1 MSKELLFEIGAE
13 EIPASYVPPAIRQLC
28 DAVTQG
34 LAEARLSHGDV
45 RTFVTPRRLT
55 VAVADVADMQEDLE
69 REVTGPPAKVAFD
82 ESGAPTKAGLG
93 FARSQGVAIDDL
105 EVRDT
110 GKGEYVHVRV
120 VDKGRASTEVLPE
133 ILGEAAASLSFPKT
147 MRWGPEQRFA
157 RPVRWLVALLGG
169 EVLDMEFAG
178 VKAGDATRGHR
189 NWSPGPHRVKDVAD
203 YLAVLER
210 NYVLAD
216 PAARRERILAEAE
229 RVAGE
234 CGGRLV
240 TNESLLDEVT
250 YLVEYPTVFAGRFS
264 ERFLEL
270 PRDVIVVA
278 MKSHQRYFAVE
289 DERGQL
295 LPYFLCVANVP
306 AESHDAVR
314 EGNERV
320 LVSRLDDAAFYW
332 HEDTKSK
339 LADKVESLR
348 NVVWLE
354 GLGTLYEKTERLEAL
369 SRVIGERLGS
379 AGTETAVRASRL
391 AKADLVTE
399 MVKDG
404 KEFTELQGVMGRE
417 YALASGEDA
426 AVAAA
431 IHEHYM
437 PRFAGDG
444 LPESDAGVI
453 LSIADRLDSIVG
465 CFSAGL
471 IPSGS
476 QDPYALRRQ
485 AIGLIRI
492 LLDREL
498 QVSVGG
504 LAEAA
509 ADGFGLSGDARS
521 ETLAGVLDFVRQRA
535 RNVFIDEGFAY
546 DLVDAVLEASSNDL
560 PGARK
565 RIIALS
571 HFREADDFT
580 GLVIGSRRVMNIL
593 KGDPDVT
600 VDAAA
605 LVEPASVTLEKARA
619 ETKAKVEAALAADD
633 HDDAVKALLGLRRPI
648 DEFFDG
654 VMVMVD
660 DARLRAVRLGL
671 LFEVRALFMRIAD
684 FSRVVLEGEAQE

>member
-13 EIPASYVPPAIRQLC
+13 EIPASYVPPAVEQLRV
-28 DAVTQG
+28 AVIEG
-34 LAEARLSHGDV
+34 LAEARLAHGEV
-45 RTFVTPRRLT
+45 RTFMTPRRLAI
-55 VAVADVADMQEDLE
+55 AVADVADMQEDLE

-82 ESGAPTKAGLG
+82 DEGVPTKAGLG
-93 FARSQGVAIDDL
+93 FAKSQGVAVEDL

-120 VDKGRASTEVLPE
+120 VDKGRPSSEVLPE
-133 ILGEAAASLSFPKT
+133 ILGAAAASLSFPKT

-169 EVLDMEFAG
+169 DVLDMAFAG
-178 VKAGDATRGHR
+178 VKAGDETRGHR
-189 NWSPGPHRVKDVAD
+189 NWSPGPHKVRDIAD
-203 YLAVLER
+203 YLAVLEK

-216 PAARRERILAEAE
+216 PAARRVRILEE
-229 RVAGE
+229 TQRVAGE

-240 TNESLLDEVT
+240 VNESLLDEVT
-250 YLVEYPTVFAGRFS
+250 YLVEFPTVFAGRFAA
-264 ERFLEL
+264 RFLEL

-289 DERGQL
+289 NDSGEL

-332 HEDTKSK
+332 QEDSREKFE
-339 LADKVESLR
+339 DKVESLR
-348 NVVWLE
+348 SVVWLE
-354 GLGTLYEKTERLEAL
+354 GLGSLYEKTERLEKLAG
-369 SRVIGERLGS
+369 VIGERIGS
-379 AGTETAVRASRL
+379 DETGTAVRAARL

-417 YALASGEDA
+417 YALASGEEPV
-426 AVAAA
+426 VAAA
-431 IHEHYM
+431 IHQHYM
-437 PRFAGDG
+437 PRFAGDD
-444 LPESDAGVI
+444 LPKSEAGAI
-453 LSIADRLDSIVG
+453 LSVADRLDSIVG

-492 LLDREL
+492 LLERNL
-498 QVSVGG
+498 SMSVSG
-504 LAEAA
+504 LAQAA
-509 ADGFGLSGDARS
+509 ADGFGLAGDTRV
-521 ETLAGVLDFVRQRA
+521 ETITGVLDFVRQRA
-535 RNVFIDEGFAY
+535 RNVFIDEGYAY
-546 DLVDAVLEASSNDL
+546 DLVDAVLEASADDL

-593 KGDPDVT
+593 KGDPSVT
-600 VDAAA
+600 VDASA
-605 LVEPASVTLEKARA
+605 LVEPASIALETARA
-619 ETKAKVEAALAADD
+619 ETKKLVDAAIASDD
-633 HDDAVKALLGLRRPI
+633 LDDAVKSLLGLRRPI
-648 DEFFDG
+648 DEFFDA

-660 DARLRAVRLGL
+660 DEKLRAVRLGL
-671 LFEVRALFMRIAD
+671 LSEVRSLFMRIAD

>member
-1 MSKELLFEIGAE
+1 MGKELLFEIGAE
-13 EIPASYVPPAIRQLC
+13 EIPASYVPPAIEQLRA
-28 DAVTQG
+28 AVEDG
-34 LAEARLSHGDV
+34 LSAARLQHGEV
-45 RTFVTPRRLT
+45 RTFMTPRRMA
-55 VAVADVADMQEDLE
+55 VGVADVADMQEDLE
-69 REVTGPPAKVAFD
+69 REVVGPPAKVAFD
-82 ESGAPTKAGLG
+82 DEGVPTKAGLG
-93 FARSQGVAIDDL
+93 FAKSQGVAVEDL

-120 VDKGRASTEVLPE
+120 VDKGRSSFEVLPE
-133 ILGEAAASLSFPKT
+133 ILSAAAASLSFPKT
-147 MRWGPEQRFA
+147 MRWGPDQRFA

-169 EVLDMEFAG
+169 DVLDMEFAG
-178 VKAGDATRGHR
+178 VKAGNETRGHR
-189 NWSPGPHRVKDVAD
+189 NWSPGPHRVRDVDD
-203 YLAVLER
+203 YLAVLES

-216 PAARRERILAEAE
+216 PAARRVRILEE
-229 RVAGE
+229 TQRVAGE

-240 TNESLLDEVT
+240 VNESLLDEVT
-250 YLVEYPTVFAGRFS
+250 YLVEYPTVFAGRFAD
-264 ERFLEL
+264 RFLEL

-289 DERGQL
+289 DEDGKL
-295 LPYFLCVANVP
+295 LPNFLCVANVP

-332 HEDTKSK
+332 HEDTRAN
-339 LADKVESLR
+339 LEDKVESLKS
-348 NVVWLE
+348 VVWLE
-354 GLGTLYEKTERLEAL
+354 GLGSLYEKTERLERLA
-369 SRVIGERLGS
+369 RMIGERIS
-379 AGTETAVRASRL
+379 SSETDTAVRAARL

-417 YALASGEDA
+417 YALASGENA
-426 AVAAA
+426 PVAAA

-437 PRFAGDG
+437 PRFAGDD
-444 LPESDAGVI
+444 LPSSEAGVI

-492 LLDREL
+492 LLERDL
-498 QVSVGG
+498 SVPVRG

-509 ADGFGLSGDARS
+509 ADAFELTGDSKAT
-521 ETLAGVLDFVRQRA
+521 TLDGVLDFVRQRA
-535 RNVFIDEGFAY
+535 RNVFMDEGYAY
-546 DLVDAVLEASSNDL
+546 DLVDAVLAASSDDL

-565 RIIALS
+565 RIVALS

-580 GLVIGSRRVMNIL
+580 GLVVGSRRVMNIL
-593 KGDPDVT
+593 KGSPAVR
-600 VDAAA
+600 VDASA
-605 LVEPASVTLEKARA
+605 LVEPASIALEKARA
-619 ETKAKVEAALAADD
+619 EAESSVDAAVASDD
-633 HDDAVKALLGLRRPI
+633 LDDAVRSLLGLRRPI
-648 DEFFDG
+648 DEFFDA
-654 VMVMVD
+654 VMVMVED
-660 DARLRAVRLGL
+660 ERLRAVRLGL
-671 LFEVRALFMRIAD
+671 LSEVRSLFMRIAD
-684 FSRVVLEGEAQE
+684 FSRVVLEGEVQE

>member
-1 MSKELLFEIGAE
+1 MGKELLFEIGAE
-13 EIPASYVPPAIRQLC
+13 EIPASYVPPAIEQLRA
-28 DAVTQG
+28 AVTDG
-34 LAEARLSHGDV
+34 LAEARLAHGDV
-45 RTFVTPRRLT
+45 RTFMTPRRLV

-82 ESGAPTKAGLG
+82 DDGVPTKAGLG
-93 FARSQGVAIDDL
+93 FAKSQGVAVEDL

-120 VDKGRASTEVLPE
+120 VDRGRASSEVLPE
-133 ILGEAAASLSFPKT
+133 ILGAAAASLSFPKT
-147 MRWGPEQRFA
+147 MKWGPEQRFA

-178 VKAGDATRGHR
+178 VKAGDETRGHR
-189 NWSPGPHRVKDVAD
+189 NWSPGPHKVKSVDD
-203 YLAVLER
+203 YLSVLEQ

-216 PAARRERILAEAE
+216 PAARRVRILEE
-229 RVAGE
+229 TQRVAGD

-240 TNESLLDEVT
+240 VNEQLLDEVT
-250 YLVEYPTVFAGRFS
+250 YLVEFPTVFAGRFAD
-264 ERFLEL
+264 RFLEL
-270 PRDVIVVA
+270 PRDVVVVA

-289 DERGQL
+289 DDHGKL
-295 LPYFLCVANVP
+295 LPHFLCVANVP

-332 HEDTKSK
+332 HEDTRTRFE
-339 LADKVESLR
+339 DKVDSLR
-348 NVVWLE
+348 SVVWLE
-354 GLGTLYEKTERLEAL
+354 GLGSLYEKTERLEELAQTT
-369 SRVIGERLGS
+369 GELLASGET
-379 AGTETAVRASRL
+379 ATAVRAAHL

-417 YALASGEDA
+417 YALASGETPE
-426 AVAAA
+426 VAAA
-431 IHEHYM
+431 IHQHYM
-437 PRFAGDG
+437 PRFAGDA
-444 LPESDAGVI
+444 LPSSEAGAI
-453 LSIADRLDSIVG
+453 LSMTDRIDSIVG

-492 LLDREL
+492 LLEREL
-498 QVSVGG
+498 GLSVRA

-509 ADGFGLSGDARS
+509 ADRFKLTGAAREETLSGA
-521 ETLAGVLDFVRQRA
+521 LDFVRQRA
-535 RNVFIDEGFAY
+535 RNVFIDEGYAY
-546 DLVDAVLEASSNDL
+546 DLVDAVLGASADDL

-565 RIIALS
+565 RIIALT

-593 KGDPDVT
+593 KGDPAVT
-600 VDAAA
+600 VDASA
-605 LVEPASVTLEKARA
+605 LVEPASIALEKARA
-619 ETKAKVEAALAADD
+619 DAAEKVDAAIASDD
-633 HDDAVKALLGLRRPI
+633 LDDAVRSLLGLRRPI
-648 DEFFDG
+648 DEFFDA

-660 DARLRAVRLGL
+660 DEKLRAVRLGL
-671 LFEVRALFMRIAD
+671 LSRVRALFMRIAD
-684 FSRVVLEGEAQE
+684 FSLVVLEGEADE